1 MYEAIL
7 FPTDGSAGAGKAFE
21 HALALAED
29 QEATLH
35 ILHVIDVV
43 APAASL
49 HEMIAERMI
58 ETGTELVDSI
68 AESTSDRGVDVET
81 VVREGDPAETIVDY
95 AANAGIDLI
104 VMPTHGRPE
113 LSKSILGSVTDKVI
127 RTGDVPVTVI
137 KFSA

>member
-1 MYEAIL
+1 MYASIL
-7 FPTDGSAGAGKAFE
+7 FPTDGSAGAERAFE
-21 HALALAED
+21 HALSLAED
-29 QEATLH
+29 QQATLH
-35 ILHVIDVV
+35 ILHVVDVV

-49 HEMIAERMI
+49 HDMIAERMI

-68 AESTSDRGVDVET
+68 AESASDRGVDVET
-81 VVREGDPAETIVDY
+81 AVREGDAAETIVDY

-137 KFSA
+137 KFSQ

>member
-1 MYEAIL
+1 MYASIL
-7 FPTDGSAGAGKAFE
+7 FPTDGSAGAERAFE

-29 QEATLH
+29 QQATLH
-35 ILHVIDVV
+35 ILHVVDVV

-49 HEMIAERMI
+49 HDMIAERMI

-68 AESTSDRGVDVET
+68 AESASDRGVDVET
-81 VVREGDPAETIVDY
+81 AVREGDAAETIVDY

-137 KFSA
+137 KFSQ